1 MVYYWKS
8 LKESWGRLFLKE
20 YEIILRAADGSLLL
34 KEFEKILG
42 ALGVFL
48 KKNVKEYWG
57 FWSPFFKKCERIMTA
72 ANGLLLKE
80 FQTTIG
86 APGVSLNKRERILV
100 VVGVSFSKTGGS
112 LRCLLKKLKKSW
124 GSLESLF

>member
-86 APGVSLNKRERILV
+86 APGVSLNKCERL
-100 VVGVSFSKTGGS
+100 GS
-112 LRCLLKKLKKSW
+112 RWSLFFKECWEPLMSLKKNLKKSW
-124 GSLESLF
+124 GSLESFF